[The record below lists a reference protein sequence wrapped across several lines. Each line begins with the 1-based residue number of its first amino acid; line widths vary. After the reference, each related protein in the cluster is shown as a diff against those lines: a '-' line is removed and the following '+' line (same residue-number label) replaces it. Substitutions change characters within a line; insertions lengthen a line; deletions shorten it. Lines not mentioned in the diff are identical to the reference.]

1 MDMHFTTGLK
11 SLLDE
16 NCSYFISRG
25 AATIISEEW
34 DMSLGNVFQYML
46 ALNGFKLDKTMQ
58 NLGKINIQDDLDS
71 QRESF
76 E

>member
-1 MDMHFTTGLK
+1 
-11 SLLDE
+11 
-16 NCSYFISRG
+16 
-25 AATIISEEW
+25 
-34 DMSLGNVFQYML
+34 MSLDNVFQCML